1 MTVAESGQQHVLT
14 QIREGMPVYD
24 QAGEEVGQVDMV
36 YLGTVD
42 EYQDQDVRQPQGD
55 TLDPVR
61 PVATSVTDPPGED
74 TLVNSTGEFLG
85 SDVDLPDAHRIR
97 MLRQGFIRIEAAD
110 PSTPSRFAMPDHFA
124 SVSDENVELHI
135 SREELLHS

>member
-1 MTVAESGQQHVLT
+1 MAIEESGQQHILA

-24 QAGEEVGQVDMV
+24 QAGDEVGRVDMV

-42 EYQDQDVRQPQGD
+42 DAQDQDVHEPQGD

-61 PVATSVTDPPGED
+61 PLATSVTDQPGED
-74 TLVNSTGEFLG
+74 TLVNPTGEFLG
-85 SDVDLPDAHRIR
+85 SDVGLPDAHRIR
-97 MLRQGFIRIEAAD
+97 MLRQGFIRIEGAD
-110 PSTPSRFAMPDHFA
+110 PSTPACFAMPDHIA

-135 SREELLHS
+135 SRKELLHS